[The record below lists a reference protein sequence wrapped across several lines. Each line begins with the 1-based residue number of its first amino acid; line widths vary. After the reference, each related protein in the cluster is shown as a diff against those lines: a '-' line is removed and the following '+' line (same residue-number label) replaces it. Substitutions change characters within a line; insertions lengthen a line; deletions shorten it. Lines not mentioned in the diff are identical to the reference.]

1 MKIRRLSL
9 LIFFLIMYKYCYI
22 CYSQTDIEMICD
34 RCEEHYCDDCS
45 YTFSLHY
52 QFQGSRC
59 YSCAGQGRKIP
70 TKNEIRIR
78 KIDII
83 IE

>member
-1 MKIRRLSL
+1 
-9 LIFFLIMYKYCYI
+9 
-22 CYSQTDIEMICD
+22 MICD

-59 YSCAGQGRKIP
+59 YSCAGQGRKIQ